1 MKQPFQ
7 KGKEIYTK
15 ITAGVAAA
23 AVVVTGGVLAAKFS
37 KNNDSDD
44 YVIPTDEY
52 VTDIEDNNLYL
63 SEDFSINNPEEVRKR
78 AEAIYEISEK
88 TISVDE
94 IEDMIYLTNGKNE
107 GITFAEGTTDTEK
120 FQYIQSLIINY
131 TDLLNDNIRDD
142 VNALA
147 NSKAGEAANVE
158 EDIEPYSYMLIAEEN
173 KEAKKIAMEV
183 AKLIN
188 EQLGNIENY
197 KVEAYE
203 EITNRFYDLF
213 KKVKELNYE
222 DGLMFT
228 MIADLQQKAGLFDLT
243 DEMSDEI
250 YKNYDEYS
258 NIAGFNA
265 VKVLGIDMG
274 SVTDEAEK
282 EGFGNTVTP
291 NGNRYDS
298 EDANDAMNYVGSGTE
313 EETTKIIDAGGQE
326 IGTTQTIISGG
337 EILGTEE
344 KTEIIGVET
353 TTTITV
359 EQGGEILET
368 YTEIFVEDIP
378 DEIIEGNGEV
388 VEQGGQPVAY
398 YTDADVTTITYSLK

>member
-1 MKQPFQ
+1 MKQPFK

-15 ITAGVAAA
+15 VVAGIAAL
-23 AVVVTGGVLAAKFS
+23 AVTVTGGILAAVFS
-37 KNNDSDD
+37 KNTDD
-44 YVIPTDEY
+44 TTPSNEI
-52 VTDIEDNNLYL
+52 VTDVDQETDLYL
-63 SEDFSINNPEEVRKR
+63 SEDFSIDNPEEVRQR

-131 TDLLNDNIRDD
+131 TNLFNDNIRDD

-203 EITNRFYDLF
+203 EIINRFYDLF

-222 DGLMFT
+222 DGLMLT
-228 MIADLQQKAGLFDLT
+228 IMTDLQQKAGLFDLT
-243 DEMSDEI
+243 ESMSDEI
-250 YKNYDEYS
+250 YESYAVYS
-258 NIAGFNA
+258 NNTGFDA
-265 VKVLGIDMG
+265 VEDHEIDMDK
-274 SVTDEAEK
+274 VIEEAEK

-298 EDANDAMNYVGSGTE
+298 EDANDAMNYVGSGAE
-313 EETTKIIDAGGQE
+313 EETTKIIEEGGQE

-337 EILGTEE
+337 EILDTEE
-344 KTEIIGVET
+344 KTETADVET

-359 EQGGEILET
+359 EQGGEVIDT
-368 YTEIFVEDIP
+368 YTEIFVENIP

-388 VEQGGQPVAY
+388 VEQGGVPVTYA
-398 YTDADVTTITYSLK
+398 DADAVVATYSLK

>member
-15 ITAGVAAA
+15 VVAAIA
-23 AVVVTGGVLAAKFS
+23 ALAVTVTGGVLAAVFA
-37 KNNDSDD
+37 KNTDD
-44 YVIPTDEY
+44 VTPTDEV
-52 VTDIEDNNLYL
+52 VTDIDGETELYL
-63 SEDFSINNPEEVRKR
+63 SEDFSINNAEEVRKR

-107 GITFAEGTTDTEK
+107 SITFAEGTSDTDK
-120 FQYIQSLIINY
+120 FKYIQGLITSY

-142 VNALA
+142 VNAFA
-147 NSKAGEAANVE
+147 NSKAGVEVNVK

-173 KEAKKIAMEV
+173 KEAKKIAIEL

-188 EQLGNIENY
+188 EQLGNIEND
-197 KVEAYE
+197 KVETYE
-203 EITNRFYDLF
+203 EITNKFYDLF

-222 DGLMFT
+222 DNLMLT
-228 MIADLQQKAGLFDLT
+228 IMTDLQQKAGLFDLT
-243 DEMSDEI
+243 ESMSGEI
-250 YKNYDEYS
+250 YKSYAVYS
-258 NIAGFNA
+258 NNTGFGA
-265 VKVLGIDMG
+265 VEDLEINMDKVIE
-274 SVTDEAEK
+274 EAEK

-291 NGNRYDS
+291 NGSGYNS
-298 EDANDAMNYVGSGTE
+298 EDAEDAMNYVDSGSK
-313 EETTKIIDAGGQE
+313 EETTKIVDEGGKE
-326 IGTTQTIISGG
+326 IGTTQTVISGG
-337 EILGTEE
+337 EILDTEE
-344 KTEIIGVET
+344 KTETVDVET

-359 EQGGEILET
+359 EQGGEIVET

-388 VEQGGQPVAY
+388 VEQGGVPVT
-398 YTDADVTTITYSLK
+398 YTDANITVPTYSLK